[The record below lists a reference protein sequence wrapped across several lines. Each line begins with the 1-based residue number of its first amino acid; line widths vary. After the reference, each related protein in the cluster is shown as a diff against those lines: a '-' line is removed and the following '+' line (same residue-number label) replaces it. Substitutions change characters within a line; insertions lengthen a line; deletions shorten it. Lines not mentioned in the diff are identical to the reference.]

1 MSPAEQRDRM
11 HSMRGLVQD
20 FNVYRWAGRMLI
32 DAGQMRMR
40 GRLLSRTR
48 ERKPVAVRAV

>member
-1 MSPAEQRDRM
+1 
-11 HSMRGLVQD
+11 MRGLVQD

-40 GRLLSRTR
+40 SRLLSRNG